1 MEQYHSPE
9 ITELAKVMLHVQA
22 ALQPAF
28 KDRENTFSKSRYAT
42 LNSVMES
49 CREALISNGIWLV
62 QHPVPVEFGTLG
74 LITKLVHTESGQWQS
89 SLMTMPLPKAD
100 PQGYGSALTYARRY
114 ALSAML
120 GIVTEDDDDGNVA
133 SQGAP
138 ARKRRMQEKVSAEQP
153 VSSPQ
158 AQQAQPHPS
167 QSQSPHPHSAQS
179 HPVLATMPKIDG
191 VAFSVVPTQ
200 DDKLCI
206 VATGDTR
213 SKKQVLIQAG
223 FKWSEQKKMWWRYAD
238 AA

>member
-9 ITELAKVMLHVQA
+9 ITELAKVMLQVQA

-42 LNSVMES
+42 LNSVMEA
-49 CREALISNGIWLV
+49 CKEALISNGIWLV
-62 QHPVPVEFGTLG
+62 QHPVPVEPGNLG

-89 SLMTMPLPKAD
+89 SLLTMPLPKAD

-120 GIVTEDDDDGNVA
+120 GIVAEDDDDGNGA
-133 SQGAP
+133 SQGVP
-138 ARKRRMQEKVSAEQP
+138 VRKRRMLGKVPAEQP

-158 AQQAQPHPS
+158 SQQVQLHPP
-167 QSQSPHPHSAQS
+167 QQHSVQS
-179 HPVLATMPKIDG
+179 HPALSAIPKIDG
-191 VAFSVVPTQ
+191 VAYSVVPTQ

-213 SKKQVLIQAG
+213 SKKQLLIQAG